1 MDVLIGYRNANLRN
15 NAYFGKNSIE
25 MVVEKDIVAISI
37 PFSAGV
43 MLAAQVSLGSDAL
56 WAVAGGSCL
65 SAAGLLMSLGRS
77 GNRTGAVLAMFFLLG
92 LFCGATAA
100 LIPVG
105 PPPAANPALEG
116 LLQAINAAGFPHPDS
131 AALLKAL
138 LTGRREG
145 LDTSTVAAFRTAGAS
160 HILALS
166 GLHLGILYGLFQRG
180 LAWLGRSR
188 WATCLRSG
196 LCVGGAALYLAMTGA
211 SPSLVRAFL
220 FILFNE
226 LSRLLPGRR
235 RRPIAIFCAALTVQL
250 ALSPGVIRSL
260 GFQLS
265 YLAMLGIVLVF
276 PRLEAWYPPSV
287 RWDPMRRIWTATALT
302 LSCQVFTAPLV
313 WLRFRQFPKYF
324 LLTNLGALPLT
335 EAFILGGLV
344 ALLPHCPQGIKNL
357 ADGIGQVLISFLK
370 TVASL

>member
-1 MDVLIGYRNANLRN
+1 MVVLIGYRNANLRN

-43 MLAAQVSLGSDAL
+43 MLAALVPPGSDAL

-65 SAAGLLMSLGRS
+65 LAAGLLVSLGRS
-77 GNRTGAVLAMFFLLG
+77 GNRTGTVLVLFLLLG
-92 LFCGATAA
+92 LFCGTTAA
-100 LIPVG
+100 LIPAG
-105 PPPAANPALEG
+105 PPPAASHTLEK
-116 LLQAINAAGFPHPDS
+116 LLLAIDAAGFPHPDS
-131 AALLKAL
+131 TALLKAL
-138 LTGRREG
+138 LTGRRER
-145 LDTSTVAAFRTAGAS
+145 LDASTVAAFRTAGAS

-180 LAWLGRSR
+180 LAWFGRSR
-188 WATCLRSG
+188 WAMCLRSG
-196 LCVGGAALYLAMTGA
+196 LCVGGALLYLAMTGA

-220 FILFNE
+220 FIVFNE
-226 LSRLLPGRR
+226 LSRLLPGRK
-235 RRPIAIFCAALTVQL
+235 RRPISIFCAALTVQL
-250 ALSPGVIRSL
+250 AVSPGVVRSL

-276 PRLEAWYPPSV
+276 PRMEAWYPPSV
-287 RWDPMRRIWTATALT
+287 RWDPLRRIWTATALT

-344 ALLPHCPQGIKNL
+344 ALLPGCPRDIKNL
-357 ADGIGQVLISFLK
+357 ADGIGQMLISFLE

>member
-1 MDVLIGYRNANLRN
+1 MVVLIGYRNANLRN

-43 MLAAQVSLGSDAL
+43 MLAALVPPGSDAL

-65 SAAGLLMSLGRS
+65 LAAGLLVSLGRS
-77 GNRTGAVLAMFFLLG
+77 GNRTGTVLVLFLLLG
-92 LFCGATAA
+92 LFCGTTAA
-100 LIPVG
+100 LIPAG
-105 PPPAANPALEG
+105 PPPAASHTLKK
-116 LLQAINAAGFPHPDS
+116 LLLAIDAAGFPHSDS
-131 AALLKAL
+131 TALLKAL
-138 LTGRREG
+138 LTGRRDG
-145 LDTSTVAAFRTAGAS
+145 LDASTVAAFRTAGAS

-166 GLHLGILYGLFQRG
+166 GLHLGILYGVFQRG

-188 WATCLRSG
+188 RAMCLRSG
-196 LCVGGAALYLAMTGA
+196 LCVGGALLYLVMTGA

-220 FILFNE
+220 FIVFSE
-226 LSRLLPGRR
+226 LSRLLPGRKR
-235 RRPIAIFCAALTVQL
+235 RSISIFCAALTVQL
-250 ALSPGVIRSL
+250 AVSPGVVRSL

-276 PRLEAWYPPSV
+276 PRMEAWYPPSV
-287 RWDPMRRIWTATALT
+287 RWDPLRRIWTATALT

-335 EAFILGGLV
+335 EAFILSGLV
-344 ALLPHCPQGIKNL
+344 ALLPGCPQGIKNL
-357 ADGIGQVLISFLK
+357 ADGIGQMLISFLE